1 VKIVVAPDKFKGSL
15 EAAEVAAAVATGLG
29 TVLGDAH
36 IEQIPVADGGEG
48 TVDAALGSGFFPRRV
63 TVSGPVGNPVVATIA
78 IRDQLA
84 VIEMAAASG
93 LGALPEGPDG
103 ERQLNALGA
112 SSLGTGQLIMAALE
126 AGCTEIILGVGGS
139 ANTDGGAGLLHA
151 LGARLLDARGEPV
164 GPGGG
169 GLGDLAAVDLT
180 GLDPRLAATRF
191 VLAADVTNPLLGAAG
206 AAAVF
211 GPQKGAGPAEVEIL
225 ERALGRYATLVAD
238 ALAAD
243 VDELVDAEAAG
254 AAGGVGFA
262 ALAVLG
268 AERRPGIDVV
278 LDFVRLDERLTD
290 TRVVITGEG
299 SLDAQSLG
307 GKTPIGVARR
317 ARAHRVPVVIAVCGR
332 SLITPEQGRSA
343 GFDAVF
349 ALADSEPDPA
359 TSMRNARS
367 LLEQVGAQI
376 GGQLLGNP
384 APGDHPGLARLMP

>member
-1 VKIVVAPDKFKGSL
+1 MLS
-15 EAAEVAAAVATGLG
+15 
-29 TVLGDAH
+29 DAQ

-48 TVDAALGSGFFPRRV
+48 TVDAALGSGFSPLRV
-63 TVSGPVGNPVVATIA
+63 DVSGPVGNEVAATIA
-78 IRDQLA
+78 IRDRLA

-93 LGALPEGPDG
+93 LGALPGRAGRGSAAEPL
-103 ERQLNALGA
+103 RA
-112 SSLGTGQLIMAALE
+112 SSFGTGQMIMAALD

-151 LGARLLDARGEPV
+151 LGARLLDGHGEPA

-169 GLGDLAAVDLT
+169 GLRDLAD
-180 GLDPRLAATRF
+180 GRPDRS
-191 VLAADVTNPLLGAAG
+191 
-206 AAAVF
+206 
-211 GPQKGAGPAEVEIL
+211 GPATGRTPGSSWRPTSPIPCSVPTVPP
-225 ERALGRYATLVAD
+225 RSSARRRAPARPRWRSSSDALGRYAALIAA

-243 VDELVDAEAAG
+243 VDELADAEGAG

-278 LDFVRLDERLTD
+278 LDFVRLDERLSSTG
-290 TRVVITGEG
+290 VVITGEG

-317 ARAHRVPVVIAVCGR
+317 ARAHGVPVVIAVCGR
-332 SLITPEQGRSA
+332 SLITLEQGRSA

-349 ALADSEPDPA
+349 ALAEREPDPA
-359 TSMRNARS
+359 VSMRNAGA
-367 LLEQVGAQI
+367 LLEQVGARDRR
-376 GGQLLGNP
+376 P
-384 APGDHPGLARLMP
+384 AARPCAG